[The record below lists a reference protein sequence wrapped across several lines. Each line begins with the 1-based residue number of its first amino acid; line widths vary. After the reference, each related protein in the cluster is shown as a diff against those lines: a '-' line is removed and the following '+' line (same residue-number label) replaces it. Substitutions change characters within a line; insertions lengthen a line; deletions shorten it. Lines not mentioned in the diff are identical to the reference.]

1 LEAAV
6 TSIFSRLFERPPLT
20 RARLRWAY
28 AVAIAIDLIQLML
41 GPFGW
46 AFADQALDI
55 VAMILIS
62 RVLGFHF
69 ALLPTF
75 ALEFLPLT
83 DMLPTWTGCVAIVV
97 ALRRREELATTP
109 PAPGPVI
116 DI

>member
-1 LEAAV
+1 M
-6 TSIFSRLFERPPLT
+6 TSFFSRLFERPPLT
-20 RARLRWAY
+20 PARVRAAY
-28 AVAIAIDLIQLML
+28 TIAIATDLIQLIL

-55 VAMILIS
+55 AAMILIS

-83 DMLPTWTGCVAIVV
+83 DMLPTWTGCVAAVI
-97 ALRRREELATTP
+97 ALKKKGERASP
-109 PAPGPVI
+109 PVI
-116 DI
+116 DV